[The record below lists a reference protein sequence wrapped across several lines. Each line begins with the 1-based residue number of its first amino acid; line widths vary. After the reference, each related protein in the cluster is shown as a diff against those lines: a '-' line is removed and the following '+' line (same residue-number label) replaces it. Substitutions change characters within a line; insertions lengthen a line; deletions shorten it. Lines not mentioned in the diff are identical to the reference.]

1 MMNKVLI
8 GKVAIVTGAN
18 QGLGLEIVKHYLQAG
33 ASVIMCA
40 RNEELL
46 NSAKEG
52 LINSLSGTQKL
63 LTKSADISNLND
75 VNGILDFT
83 LQECGACHILVNNAG
98 IYGPKGRIE
107 DIDSSEWIKAIEINV
122 FGSMYMSRAVV
133 PIFRAQ
139 QYGKI
144 IQLSGGGATNPLPN
158 LSAYAA
164 SKAAIIRYA
173 ETLAEEL
180 RGSGVDVNAIAPGA
194 LNTRLLDE
202 ILDAGPEK
210 VGIDFFQKSLKQ
222 KGTGGSSLS
231 LAALLAVFLA
241 SSASNG
247 ITGKLISAVW
257 DKWEDWPKHIE
268 ELNSTDAYTLRRVT
282 GRDRGLDW
290 GDK

>member
-1 MMNKVLI
+1 M
-8 GKVAIVTGAN
+8 
-18 QGLGLEIVKHYLQAG
+18 
-33 ASVIMCA
+33 
-40 RNEELL
+40 
-46 NSAKEG
+46 
-52 LINSLSGTQKL
+52 
-63 LTKSADISNLND
+63 
-75 VNGILDFT
+75 
-83 LQECGACHILVNNAG
+83 
-98 IYGPKGRIE
+98 
-107 DIDSSEWIKAIEINV
+107 
-122 FGSMYMSRAVV
+122 
-133 PIFRAQ
+133 
-139 QYGKI
+139 
-144 IQLSGGGATNPLPN
+144 PN